1 MHKARPNNDEVLMS
15 TVTVAY
21 SDRLGEITK
30 HELRLEAEIDATVVR
45 VPLWTRADIES
56 HALDVDA
63 LIVGAVEPLDRA
75 ALSTLTKC
83 RIISRRGV
91 GLNNIDVG
99 AATDLG
105 IPVAYVP
112 AASVHEV
119 SDHALAL
126 IFDLERRISVL
137 DRSVKAGLWT
147 KGGND
152 LPKARA
158 GMRRLAELSLGV
170 IGYGRIGRELARK
183 AAPSFR
189 TVIVHDPMLEE
200 GPVDD
205 TSRAVELPDLLREA
219 DVISLH
225 VPLTPQTSHLF
236 DAAAFAQV
244 KPGLTLVNTSRGGLI
259 DTEALIWALADG
271 RVGHAGLDVSE
282 EEPLPPQS
290 PLLGMDNVLLTG
302 HSASSSIQSAV
313 ELRETTVKAVLD
325 ALRGAQPEFLA
336 NPEVLDQ
343 PNCRI

>member
-1 MHKARPNNDEVLMS
+1 MS
-15 TVTVAY
+15 RVTVAY

-30 HELRLEAEIDATVVR
+30 HELRLEAEIDASVVR

-63 LIVGAVEPLDRA
+63 LIVGAVEPLDRE
-75 ALSTLTKC
+75 ALSILTRC

-91 GLNNIDVG
+91 GLNNIDVS

-137 DRSVKAGLWT
+137 DRTVKAGFWT
-147 KGGND
+147 KGGKE
-152 LPKARA
+152 LPEARA
-158 GMRRLAELSLGV
+158 GMRRLAELNLGV
-170 IGYGRIGRELARK
+170 VGYGRIGREFVRK

-189 TVIVHDPMLEE
+189 TVLVHDPMLEE
-200 GPVDD
+200 GPVDA
-205 TSRAVELPDLLREA
+205 TSRAVGLHELLREA

-225 VPLTPQTSHLF
+225 APLTTQTAHIF
-236 DAAAFAQV
+236 DEDAFAQV
-244 KPGLTLVNTSRGGLI
+244 KPDLTLVNTSRGGLI
-259 DTEALIWALADG
+259 DTEALVRALGDG
-271 RVGHAGLDVSE
+271 RIGRAGLDVSE
-282 EEPLPPQS
+282 EEPLPSES
-290 PLLGMDNVLLTG
+290 PLLSLDNVLLTG
-302 HSASSSIQSAV
+302 HSASSSIQSAA
-313 ELRETTVKAVLD
+313 ELRRTTVDAVLD
-325 ALRGAQPEFLA
+325 ALRGDRPEFLA